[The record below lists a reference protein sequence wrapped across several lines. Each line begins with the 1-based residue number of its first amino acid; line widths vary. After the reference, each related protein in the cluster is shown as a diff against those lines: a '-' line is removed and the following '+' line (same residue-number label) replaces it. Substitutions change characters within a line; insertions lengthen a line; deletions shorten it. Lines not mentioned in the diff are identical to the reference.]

1 MIQPQDY
8 VFQEAPGLEQRLAEL
23 QAQIDRLTISLQLWR
38 DGQERITPADARL
51 AHFADDA
58 AEILHEW
65 SALGDRHA
73 RAVDALEQQVA
84 AFGLAESR
92 LQQQAAERF
101 RTLERMVQQEFATL
115 RQLQLEPPAEQRSQV
130 AALTEACVAAA
141 STPRV
146 LTSTPETNRVGER
159 ELLAQLSAVMAMP
172 RPSRAAAH
180 LAAGRTA
187 ATTTPAV
194 AEPVEPAALAPRA
207 EPTNPADAA
216 SDGSDRRRAS
226 SWGRLEHVATEPSLA
241 PPTDASTATAPPAPA
256 PAASTSRDVPRSEPR
271 SAPRAE
277 SDLAALRSELGGR
290 ITSLQLRLDEA
301 DANELAH
308 REEQRRVNA
317 RLSAII
323 LLLVTALVGGV
334 WWARTLQRQAVAT
347 SQRLTAVEQQS
358 ALALKDAADALLAA
372 RAQLDTATAE
382 ARRSAAENAAMGA
395 VLSAPDLLRY
405 NLLAADGSSASAQVL
420 WSRSRG
426 LVFTAARLG
435 GLYPESAYQLWLLTV
450 DGAVSAGTIV
460 PDESG
465 RASLVL
471 ADPPRLPRNLV
482 GVSLTVEQSAGA
494 TQPSDRL
501 VASSRV
507 ARQAP

>member
-101 RTLERMVQQEFATL
+101 RTLERMVQHEFATL
-115 RQLQLEPPAEQRSQV
+115 RQLQLEPPVEQRSQV

-141 STPRV
+141 STPRA
-146 LTSTPETNRVGER
+146 LTSAPAPSRAGER

-180 LAAGRTA
+180 IEAAKAAELA
-187 ATTTPAV
+187 
-194 AEPVEPAALAPRA
+194 AEPVDVSAAAP
-207 EPTNPADAA
+207 
-216 SDGSDRRRAS
+216 DGDVTVRRGRS
-226 SWGRLEHVATEPSLA
+226 SWGRLDHVDADAELASEPRPA
-241 PPTDASTATAPPAPA
+241 PPTPAVPRVEPRPAPKA
-256 PAASTSRDVPRSEPR
+256 DADVS
-271 SAPRAE
+271 
-277 SDLAALRSELGGR
+277 ALRSELGGR

-301 DANELAH
+301 DARELAH

-317 RLSAII
+317 RLSVII
-323 LLLVTALVGGV
+323 VLLVAALAGGA
-334 WWARTLQRQAVAT
+334 WWARTLQRQTLAT

-372 RAQLDTATAE
+372 RAQLDTATTE
-382 ARRSAAENAAMGA
+382 ARRASAENAAMGA
-395 VLSAPDLLRY
+395 VLSAPDLVRY
-405 NLLAADGSSASAQVL
+405 SLLAADGSSASAQVL

-450 DGAVSAGTIV
+450 DGAVSAGTVV

-471 ADPPRLPRNLV
+471 ADPPRLSRTLV
-482 GVSLTVEQSAGA
+482 GVSLTVEQASGA
-494 TQPSDRL
+494 AQPSDRL